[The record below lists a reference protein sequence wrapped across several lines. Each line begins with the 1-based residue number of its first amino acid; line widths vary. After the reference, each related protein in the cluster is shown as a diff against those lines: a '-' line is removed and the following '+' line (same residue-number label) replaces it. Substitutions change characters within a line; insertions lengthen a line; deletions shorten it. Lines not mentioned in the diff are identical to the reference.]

1 LFRGSSVALRYSSPS
16 GPIAVI
22 WGAGLRGL
30 THDDGQPHG
39 RWEGRERLPSDIF
52 GQDGLES
59 LLAEL
64 VSAGSRKHRN
74 LLHAEVAVKIGFERA

>member
-1 LFRGSSVALRYSSPS
+1 SPS

-22 WGAGLRGL
+22 WV
-30 THDDGQPHG
+30 TDGQPPHG
-39 RWEGRERLPSDIF
+39 SDIF

-74 LLHAEVAVKIGFERA
+74 LLRAEVAVKSGFERA